1 MVITRT
7 GKICVANGSLYVGS
21 GSFWQRTSLPPGHP
35 VTYCLE
41 EDPAN
46 PETLYL
52 GTSKGLFFTRDLGAT
67 WFPLNDDL
75 VDPNGY
81 VYPILALAFH
91 PQTPGI
97 VYAGTWNGIL
107 RTVNG
112 GITWDL
118 LNPACRNT
126 VALAFDPADSDTI
139 YAGSKAFE
147 GGIFRSQDA
156 GATWTPLG
164 LGGIQVQAI
173 GVSASKPGLLY
184 AGTSHRDL
192 YTSGGLYISE
202 DYGQTWVVSRK
213 GCTYGSVQ
221 SLVVDSG
228 YPGLVLAGADD
239 GVFRS
244 EDHGV
249 TWSTAHPE
257 VNTVLL
263 IGDIN
268 IHPRFPDRVL
278 AIQGNYFYK
287 SQDGGASW
295 SAVSFFEGFWV
306 QNIARSPSIPD
317 LVYALV
323 NDGSIAVSEDS
334 GESWSMFAA
343 TWNSAS
349 SVDALALPTPVGL
362 VVHPTNPL
370 ILFAL
375 RGGRGIA
382 KSTDGGHTWNYCNSG
397 LPGYNWG
404 VGLAIDPSQ
413 TDTMYLSLELQGI
426 YRTTDGGNTWT
437 PANAGLTSIYVNQIV
452 IDPENPSTVYASAVQ
467 ADAYPAGSWGP
478 GGVYR
483 SVDRGLNWTRCPLD
497 LPLYDDVMS
506 LALDA
511 EEPSDIYAGTAS
523 GEFLVSHNQ
532 GQDWEALSPSFPEIV
547 GIFHVS
553 HIYPLL
559 ISPSSPKMFYVGSR
573 QGIYC
578 LTQRKIT
585 GYYVLGGDG
594 GVFAFGQAHFQGSL
608 PGLGITPNAPLVN
621 LTATR
626 TGNGYYLLGAD
637 GGVFAFGDAAFHG
650 SIPALGLSARCLDL
664 EVVPAG
670 DGYYLLG
677 EDGGVFAFG
686 QAPFVGSLPSIGIA
700 TVAVDMEVTPTGRGY
715 WVIARDGGVFSFGDA
730 RFWGSLPQSRI
741 KLLRPLV
748 RIKSVA
754 DGAGYYMLGE
764 DGGVFAFGSAR
775 FMGSPQ
781 TAGIPLDRANDLEI
795 SPQNRGYFVLGGR
808 GELLQFGEMPF
819 FGSLPALGIQTDTI
833 DLDITTEQQP

>member
-1 MVITRT
+1 MTECYQRAVSRLLLTLLLLTICGADSLAGETSWTTSGPAGTRIKQLEADPLNPNVILASVMQSLYLSDDSGRSWSLLPTLPGPPVAMVITRT

-257 VNTVLL
+257 VNTV
-263 IGDIN
+263 
-268 IHPRFPDRVL
+268 
-278 AIQGNYFYK
+278 
-287 SQDGGASW
+287 
-295 SAVSFFEGFWV
+295 
-306 QNIARSPSIPD
+306 
-317 LVYALV
+317 
-323 NDGSIAVSEDS
+323 
-334 GESWSMFAA
+334 
-343 TWNSAS
+343 
-349 SVDALALPTPVGL
+349 
-362 VVHPTNPL
+362 
-370 ILFAL
+370 
-375 RGGRGIA
+375 
-382 KSTDGGHTWNYCNSG
+382 
-397 LPGYNWG
+397 
-404 VGLAIDPSQ
+404 
-413 TDTMYLSLELQGI
+413 
-426 YRTTDGGNTWT
+426 
-437 PANAGLTSIYVNQIV
+437 
-452 IDPENPSTVYASAVQ
+452 
-467 ADAYPAGSWGP
+467 
-478 GGVYR
+478 
-483 SVDRGLNWTRCPLD
+483 
-497 LPLYDDVMS
+497 
-506 LALDA
+506 
-511 EEPSDIYAGTAS
+511 
-523 GEFLVSHNQ
+523 
-532 GQDWEALSPSFPEIV
+532 
-547 GIFHVS
+547 
-553 HIYPLL
+553 
-559 ISPSSPKMFYVGSR
+559 
-573 QGIYC
+573 
-578 LTQRKIT
+578 
-585 GYYVLGGDG
+585 
-594 GVFAFGQAHFQGSL
+594 
-608 PGLGITPNAPLVN
+608 
-621 LTATR
+621 
-626 TGNGYYLLGAD
+626 
-637 GGVFAFGDAAFHG
+637 
-650 SIPALGLSARCLDL
+650 
-664 EVVPAG
+664 
-670 DGYYLLG
+670 
-677 EDGGVFAFG
+677 
-686 QAPFVGSLPSIGIA
+686 
-700 TVAVDMEVTPTGRGY
+700 
-715 WVIARDGGVFSFGDA
+715 
-730 RFWGSLPQSRI
+730 
-741 KLLRPLV
+741 
-748 RIKSVA
+748 
-754 DGAGYYMLGE
+754 
-764 DGGVFAFGSAR
+764 
-775 FMGSPQ
+775 
-781 TAGIPLDRANDLEI
+781 
-795 SPQNRGYFVLGGR
+795 
-808 GELLQFGEMPF
+808 
-819 FGSLPALGIQTDTI
+819 
-833 DLDITTEQQP
+833 